1 MMLSVHPPFYDVVI
15 LGGGPAGA
23 AAGIELRKFDRTLRV
38 LLVEAEMLADWHVGE
53 TLAPGAR
60 QLLEGLGCW
69 DEVARDG
76 VLESVQTMA
85 CWGSDRP
92 HANEFMLSTR
102 GNAWH
107 LDRAAFDETLRA
119 AAEAAGVV
127 IWRATRFEGVT
138 QGRDGGW
145 RLTLCRNGEP
155 LAVAADFVVDASGR
169 SARFAAAL
177 VHRPHFADRLVGIAA
192 IVRLRDEVSPDC
204 ATLVE
209 AQENG
214 WWYSSPVPGGK
225 LVLVW
230 MSDADIVHGD
240 GLARRERWLAHLHAA
255 PATAALALKAEAP
268 DRITTWSARS
278 HCLDTVSGP
287 RWVAVGDAASSWD
300 PLSSAGILKA
310 LRTGKLGAFALLD
323 AIRGVEGGPEKYRRI
338 ISAEYA
344 RYRQDRREVY
354 RMEQRWSRSPFWQRR
369 HHDEQIEEP
378 IALRQSGG
386 R

>member
-1 MMLSVHPPFYDVVI
+1 MTLSVHSPFYDVVI

-23 AAGIELRKFDRTLRV
+23 AAGIELKKFDRALRV

-53 TLAPGAR
+53 TLAPGAK

-69 DEVARDG
+69 DAVARDG
-76 VLESVQTMA
+76 VLESVQTLA
-85 CWGSDRP
+85 CWGSDRA
-92 HANEFMLSTR
+92 HANEFMLATR

-107 LDRAAFDETLRA
+107 LDRAAFNATLRA
-119 AAEAAGVV
+119 AAEAAGVA
-127 IWRATRFEGVT
+127 IWRATRSDGVA
-138 QGRDGGW
+138 QGKDGRW
-145 RLTLCRNGEP
+145 LLTLCRNGEP
-155 LAVAADFVVDASGR
+155 LAVAADFVVDATGR

-177 VHRPHFADRLVGIAA
+177 GHRPHFDDRLVGIAA
-192 IVRLRDEVSPDC
+192 IVRLRDGVAQDS

-225 LVLVW
+225 LVLAW

-240 GLARRERWLAHLHAA
+240 GFARRERWLEHLRAA
-255 PATAALALKAEAP
+255 PATAARALKAEVP
-268 DRITTWSARS
+268 DRIATWPARS
-278 HCLDTVSGP
+278 HCLDTVGGP
-287 RWVAVGDAASSWD
+287 RWVAVGDAASGWD

-310 LRTGKLGAFALLD
+310 LRTGKLGAFTILD
-323 AIRGVEGGPEKYRRI
+323 AIRGVDGGPEKYRRI

-354 RMEQRWSRSPFWQRR
+354 RMEQRWRDAPFWQRR
-369 HHDEQIEEP
+369 HHDEQFEEP
-378 IALRQSGG
+378 VALRQSGG

>member
-1 MMLSVHPPFYDVVI
+1 MTPLVHSPSYDVVI

-23 AAGIELRKFDRTLRV
+23 AAGIELKKFDRALRV
-38 LLVEAEMLADWHVGE
+38 LLVDAEMPADWDVGE

-69 DEVARDG
+69 DAVARDG
-76 VLESVQTMA
+76 VLKSVQTQA
-85 CWGSDRP
+85 CWGSERA
-92 HANEFMLSTR
+92 HANEFMLATR

-107 LDRAAFDETLRA
+107 LDRAAFNATLRT

-127 IWRATRFEGVT
+127 IWRAARFDGVA
-138 QGRDGGW
+138 QGRDGRW
-145 RLTLCRNGEP
+145 RLTLCRDGQP
-155 LAVAADFVVDASGR
+155 LAVDAGFVVDASGR

-177 VHRPHFADRLVGIAA
+177 GHRPQFSDRLVGIAA
-192 IVRLRDEVSPDC
+192 IVRLHEKAAPDP

-209 AQENG
+209 ACENG

-225 LVLVW
+225 LVLAW

-240 GLARRERWLAHLHAA
+240 GLARREHWLEHLRAA
-255 PATAALALKAEAP
+255 PATAARALKAEIP
-268 DRITTWSARS
+268 DRITTWPARS

-310 LRTGKLGAFALLD
+310 LRTGKLGAFAALD
-323 AIRGVEGGPEKYRRI
+323 AIRGVEGGSAKYRRI

-354 RMEQRWSRSPFWQRR
+354 RMEQRWSLSPFWQRR
-369 HHDEQIEEP
+369 HHDEAIEEP